1 MANGEQLAIPRP
13 GVVAWKP
20 RRRRHRRRWS
30 TRVAVVLR
38 GLLAGALAAV
48 TFQQGAVF
56 LLSLARLAPPPSLG
70 FKPDPSQVVPDIVS
84 AALWGAIWG
93 AVLAPLLPRGRPPGR
108 TYWITAALLGAILP
122 TLAAWV
128 VTVGPAG
135 VLRYGQDWFSLATAG
150 VAYGAWGLGT
160 ALLLLVI

>member
-1 MANGEQLAIPRP
+1 MADGEQLAIPRP
-13 GVVAWKP
+13 GVAAWKP
-20 RRRRHRRRWS
+20 RRRRHSRRGLARAAS
-30 TRVAVVLR
+30 VLR
-38 GLLAGALAAV
+38 GLLAGVLAAV
-48 TFQQGAVF
+48 TFQQGA
-56 LLSLARLAPPPSLG
+56 LLILSLARLAPPPSLAV
-70 FKPDPSQVVPDIVS
+70 KPDPTQVMPDIAS

-108 TYWITAALLGAILP
+108 AYWVTAALLGAILP

-135 VLRYGQDWFSLATAG
+135 VLRYDQDWLALATAAA
-150 VAYGAWGLGT
+150 AYGAWGLGT